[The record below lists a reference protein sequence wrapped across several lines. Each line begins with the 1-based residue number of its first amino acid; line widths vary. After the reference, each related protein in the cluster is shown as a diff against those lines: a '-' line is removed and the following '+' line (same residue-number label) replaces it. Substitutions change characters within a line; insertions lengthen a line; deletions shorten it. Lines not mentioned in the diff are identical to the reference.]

1 MDSKSRIADPRTKT
15 MRRGPASGISGAMKS
30 PCAHCLC
37 KPGGRLHFMHMPSIL
52 SRLIRYAL
60 LGALPVLSACSNL
73 GYYSHLARGQYELM
87 SARVP
92 IRDVVN
98 DEKQDPALRERLRKV
113 LDARLFATQHL
124 GLPDND
130 SYTEYAD
137 LKRPYVVWNVFAT
150 PELSLKAIEHCFLF
164 VGCLAYRGYFD
175 QQQAQQE
182 ADALKLQGNDVYV
195 GGVPAYSTLGWF
207 DDPVINS
214 MMNWSDAVLID
225 TVLHELAHQKLY
237 IKDDTVFNESFANFV
252 GDEGLRQYLAA
263 NGGDSSAEILRR
275 QREHRF
281 VELVLDA
288 RKRLELLYRSD
299 APEQAKR
306 DGKAAEFVRLRSEYQ
321 TLRENEWKDFP
332 GYDRWFNSELN
343 NARLLP
349 FGLYDEYVPA
359 FLQLFREQNEDWKAF
374 YAAAKS
380 LSELSKEK
388 RTARLN
394 ALLELSASP

>member
-1 MDSKSRIADPRTKT
+1 
-15 MRRGPASGISGAMKS
+15 MRFKLPLLL
-30 PCAHCLC
+30 CATL
-37 KPGGRLHFMHMPSIL
+37 
-52 SRLIRYAL
+52 L
-60 LGALPVLSACSNL
+60 LGACSNL
-73 GYYSHLARGQYELM
+73 SYYGHLAHGQYELM

-92 IRDVVN
+92 IRDIVK
-98 DEKQDPALRERLRKV
+98 DDKQDAALRERLAKV
-113 LDARLFATQHL
+113 LDARAFATQHL

-150 PELSLKAIEHCFLF
+150 PELSLKAVEHCFLF

-175 QQQAQQE
+175 QQQAQE
-182 ADALKLQGNDVYV
+182 KADELKQQGNDVYV
-195 GGVPAYSTLGWF
+195 SGIPAYSTLGWF
-207 DDPVINS
+207 DDPVINT

-225 TVLHELAHQKLY
+225 TVFHELAHQKLY

-252 GDEGLRQYLAA
+252 GDEGLRQYLATR
-263 NGGDSSAEILRR
+263 NDNSAAETLRK

-281 VELVLDA
+281 IELVLGA
-288 RKRLELLYRSD
+288 RRRLDQLYKSN
-299 APEQAKR
+299 ATEQAKR
-306 DGKAAEFVRLRSEYQ
+306 DGKAAEFTRLRAEYQ
-321 TLRENEWKDFP
+321 SLRENEWKDFS
-332 GYDRWFNSELN
+332 GYDRWFSSELN

-359 FLQLFREQNEDWKAF
+359 FAELFREQNGDWTAF

-380 LSELSKEK
+380 LKELSKEK

-394 ALLELSASP
+394 ALREAGATRSIITPAQAP